1 MRNRIGVIALFF
13 AVYASAAEAQFN
25 VSDPAPGENFNVEL
39 GAMFWTPTPT
49 LIVQTGALAAFGD
62 TRVDFVREF
71 GIEDKRFTEFRFVAK
86 AGRKHKIRFNYLP
99 VEYTQTATL
108 SRTITFGDRT
118 FTVGVPAT
126 ADLEWKMW
134 KVGYE
139 WDFVARDRGFFGVI
153 AELKHNEVN
162 ASLSST
168 FGVEAAEAKAPV
180 PTIGVIGRGYPHRMV
195 SITGEFTG
203 FKLPDSLS
211 DEFEAS
217 LYDFDIYATVSFGRH
232 LGVQGGYRSLT
243 AEYLVDEDA
252 GELELKGPYFGGVIR
267 F

>member
-1 MRNRIGVIALFF
+1 MLNRSAAIAFIF
-13 AVYASAAEAQFN
+13 AISASAAEAQFN
-25 VSDPAPGENFNVEL
+25 TSDPAPGENFNVEL
-39 GAMFWTPTPT
+39 GAMFWSPTPT
-49 LIVQTGALAAFGD
+49 LIVQTGALAAFGE
-62 TRVDFVREF
+62 TRVDLVREF
-71 GIEDKRFTEFRFVAK
+71 AIENKRFREFRIVAK

-99 VEYTQTATL
+99 IEYSQTATL
-108 SRTITFGDRT
+108 TRTISFGDRT

-134 KVGYE
+134 KAGYE
-139 WDFVARDRGFFGVI
+139 WDIVSRDRGFFGII
-153 AELKHNEVN
+153 AELKHNEIN

-180 PTIGVIGRGYPHRMV
+180 PTVGVIGRGYPHRMV

-203 FKLPDSLS
+203 FKVPDRLS
-211 DEFEAS
+211 EEFEAS
-217 LYDFDIYATVSFGRH
+217 LYDFDIYATVSFGRN
-232 LGVQGGYRSLT
+232 LGVQAGYRSLT

-252 GELELKGPYFGGVIR
+252 GELKLKGPYFGGVLR

>member
-118 FTVGVPAT
+118 FIVGVPAT

-217 LYDFDIYATVSFGRH
+217 LYDFDIYATVSLGRH
-232 LGVQGGYRSLT
+232 LGVQGGYRSLR

>member
-1 MRNRIGVIALFF
+1 MLNRFALIAFVL
-13 AVYASAAEAQFN
+13 AISSGTAEAQFN
-25 VSDPAPGENFNVEL
+25 VSDPAPGEDFSVEL

-49 LIVQTGALAAFGD
+49 LIVQTGALSAFGD
-62 TRVDFVREF
+62 SRVDFVREF
-71 GIEDKRFTEFRFVAK
+71 GIEDKRFTEFRVVAK
-86 AGRKHKIRFNYLP
+86 PGRKHKIRFNYIPL
-99 VEYTQTATL
+99 EYSETATL
-108 SRTITFGDRT
+108 DRTITFGDRT
-118 FTVGVPAT
+118 FTEGVPTT

-134 KVGYE
+134 KLGYE
-139 WDFVARDRGFFGVI
+139 WDIVARDRGFFGVI
-153 AELKHNEVN
+153 AELKHNEIN

-180 PTIGVIGRGYPHRMV
+180 PTFGVIGRGYPHRMV

-203 FKLPDSLS
+203 FKVPDRLS
-211 DEFEAS
+211 EEFEAR
-217 LYDFDIYATVSFGRH
+217 LYDFDIYATISFGRN

-252 GELELKGPYFGGVIR
+252 GELKLKGPYFGGVLR